1 MALRFQGFTVASA
14 GTGEEAIAQVGA
26 FRPHLIVLD
35 VMLPDMEG
43 FDVAAAWAR
52 SARASRSSS

>member
-1 MALRFQGFTVASA
+1 MVAS
-14 GTGEEAIAQVGA
+14 

-43 FDVAAAWAR
+43 FDVADRLGAQR
-52 SARASRSSS
+52 VGDGQHVGGMTV